1 MRHLMLRS
9 CFDIRTAQC
18 WLPQSRTT
26 RWVPHAN
33 GSYKL
38 GAESELPAQPVQG
51 AHTQGALLVHSACSL
66 FACRTVLGKD
76 QPGAGGKEELKQSSC
91 SVMSRKPRVSFVLS
105 ALQSLFACSS
115 LNFAF
120 VEIAEKL
127 LMSVE
132 KDLLISV
139 LNRSCCITTCSESW
153 ISLLLQQRWLFY
165 NVFYKVLWN
174 PLIKRFLQVCKL
186 FTYLESEREE
196 LSHTVAQ
203 SKLGVHQQQ

>member
-1 MRHLMLRS
+1 MVHTSWGLKVS
-9 CFDIRTAQC
+9 CLPSLFRVLTHKEHC
-18 WLPQSRTT
+18 WFI
-26 RWVPHAN
+26 
-33 GSYKL
+33 
-38 GAESELPAQPVQG
+38 
-51 AHTQGALLVHSACSL
+51 LLVACL
-66 FACRTVLGKD
+66 HAGLCWAKTNQVLEGRR
-76 QPGAGGKEELKQSSC
+76 SWSC

-105 ALQSLFACSS
+105 ALQSLFTCSS